1 MEIKV
6 SYYTLVKD
14 KAMGDGTSIP
24 QGQQLILIRRDES
37 DSLYFFETDNDSH
50 KKLFWTQEDEV
61 EHKGDFV
68 EIWDEEKINE
78 RNRYIN
84 GDLL

>member
-14 KAMGDGTSIP
+14 KAMGDGTSIH
-24 QGQQLILIRRDES
+24 QGQQLILVRRDES
-37 DSLYFFETDNDSH
+37 DSLYLFETDNDSH
-50 KKLFWTQEDEV
+50 KKLFWAKEDEV
-61 EHKGDFV
+61 EHKGDLV

-78 RNRYIN
+78 RNRSIN

>member
-6 SYYTLVKD
+6 SYYTLITD
-14 KAMGDGTSIP
+14 KAMGDGTSVP

-37 DSLYFFETDNDSH
+37 DNLFFFETNNDIH
-50 KKLFWTQEDEV
+50 KKLFWAKEDEV
-61 EHKGDFV
+61 KHSGDFV
-68 EIWDEEKINE
+68 EIWDEEKIIQ
-78 RNRYIN
+78 RNRYVN